1 MVKLE
6 KSKNNYRGVF
16 SPLFL
21 RGNMNE
27 KFKNL
32 LKEIKEDRA
41 IFEKSNLNSRILVV
55 DGLNN
60 FIRTWV
66 MTPTINEDGLH
77 IGGIT
82 GFLKTLGVSIR
93 TLNPTRLI
101 LVFDGKDGSKK
112 RKKLYSG
119 YKGNRGHS
127 VRLNRT
133 YDWSSDAEEE
143 EQMIRQLTRS
153 IQYLS
158 NLPCTIM
165 MLNGIE
171 ADDTIGYIATE
182 LCENNKDVEK
192 MWIMSSDKDFYQLI
206 SDKVVVWNPIKK
218 QIIDK
223 KKILE
228 DYQIYPH
235 NFLLFK
241 AMNGDSSDNLPGIK
255 GVGNKTGIKHFP
267 LLTEQRQI
275 VVNDVISY
283 ALGHQNSSRLC
294 KQLIDNKEQ
303 YLLNYKIMKL
313 TGGEINKS
321 AALKIIELF
330 NNPVKKTNIKSIQN
344 LVMED
349 KLWTAFPNINSW
361 ISTNFSQLN
370 YFASK

>member
-1 MVKLE
+1 
-6 KSKNNYRGVF
+6 
-16 SPLFL
+16 
-21 RGNMNE
+21 MNE